1 MAHRSERSRW
11 LRWLY
16 CLVRKVLELPQARLL
31 RDTVLWHELKQ
42 ESLFVSTRARET
54 GFETLDFSQLERSL
68 PNSATKRFFILGSG
82 SSVNNLVERNFEEIR
97 SHTSVGINTWLL
109 HHFVPDIYSYEPV
122 THKATDHYGSLRLL
136 ATSDLSQ
143 TRPRILFLKP
153 RSPLESQQLRHIPVG
168 LRKNTFLYG
177 RVAPVTR
184 SLTNVGLEVYET
196 LVKQRASTIGN
207 VTLDSGA
214 SVFRMT
220 YLALLMNF
228 TEIVY
233 VGVDLIDSR
242 YFWEANTAFL
252 LNKGVAS
259 FDSGQAPGAHETMN
273 AMNRPFPIDKI
284 LQELVTTICTNE
296 EAKFF
301 TANSESPLA
310 SFMDVYRW
318 GE

>member
-1 MAHRSERSRW
+1 MAHRNERLSW
-11 LRWLY
+11 FRWLY
-16 CLVRKVLELPQARLL
+16 WLIRKVLELPQARLL
-31 RDTVLWHELKQ
+31 RNTVLWRELRQ
-42 ESLFVSTRARET
+42 ESLFVSARARET
-54 GFETLDFSQLERSL
+54 GFETLDFRQLERSL

-82 SSVNNLVERNFEEIR
+82 SSVNNLVERNFEDIQ

-122 THKATDHYGSLRLL
+122 THRATDHYGSLRLL
-136 ATSDLSQ
+136 ATIDSSQ
-143 TRPRILFLKP
+143 RKPRILFLKP
-153 RSPLESQQLRHIPVG
+153 RSPLESEQLGHIPVG
-168 LRKNTFLYG
+168 LQKNTFLYG
-177 RVAPVTR
+177 RAAPVTR
-184 SLTNVGLEVYET
+184 LLTNVGLEVYET

-214 SVFRMT
+214 SVMRMT

-233 VGVDLIDSR
+233 VGVDLLDSR
-242 YFWEANTAFL
+242 YFWEANNAFL
-252 LNKGVAS
+252 LNKAVAS

-273 AMNRPFPIDKI
+273 AMNRPFPIDRI
-284 LQELVTTICTNE
+284 LQELVSTICTKE